1 MVIDGEQ
8 DQRLQVSNCKNF
20 QTHGVNPF
28 LSIACELTTLCN
40 IFKST
45 AFVVGH
51 KSWDFTQAHAGSLY
65 HLQPAKP
72 YRWRYIYIYMC
83 VSSIIHFA
91 ISDAGA
97 RRQARGFRLRIRSR
111 IRI

>member
-20 QTHGVNPF
+20 QIHGVNPF

-45 AFVVGH
+45 AFVVRH

-65 HLQPAKP
+65 HSQPATP
-72 YRWRYIYIYMC
+72 YRYIYIYMC
-83 VSSIIHFA
+83 VTSKINFA
-91 ISDAGA
+91 ILDAGA
-97 RRQARGFRLRIRSR
+97 RRQARGFRLHPGSEFE
-111 IRI
+111 